1 MRRTEPAWHW
11 MKSLM
16 EQDGAFDMDPRGDLC
31 LLVTPEDGIDDGL
44 GRDDDDDDA
53 ASVKSELS
61 DTSKN
66 GQRFVVCSRAL
77 SRASRA
83 FCKMLY
89 GHFAEADS
97 SRSKAVNLNDAIE
110 PMFLALSIIHGRF
123 DVVPARLTVEELFD
137 LLVITNKY
145 QMTGIARPW
154 LHKWVPYLKAI
165 PCSPHKDLLAWI
177 AWELGAEQMFAH
189 VARAIARECR
199 VNEAG
204 EVLDT
209 DGEPM
214 RLNVYLDAAGI
225 LDDIARA
232 RKDAVS
238 SLFSPLQLY
247 IQEILDGRG
256 CADGEM
262 VSKAKCNNTVL
273 GSVMMACKT
282 AGIDPA
288 PLISGTD
295 PVYLGSV
302 SELHDQ
308 LQRMVVENLD
318 GHYCNPIALAQ
329 SLAIGIMS
337 IEEMPSPVTGIQRE
351 HMKKQRSISGWNRQC
366 N

>member
-16 EQDGAFDMDPRGDLC
+16 EQEGAFDMDPRGDLC
-31 LLVTPEDGIDDGL
+31 LLVTPEDGNDDGL
-44 GRDDDDDDA
+44 DRDHDDDDA
-53 ASVKSELS
+53 ASVKSDPS

-77 SRASRA
+77 SRASPV

-110 PMFLALSIIHGRF
+110 PMFLALLIIHGRF
-123 DVVPARLTVEELFD
+123 DIVPARLTVEELFD
-137 LLVITNKY
+137 LLVVTNKY

-199 VNEAG
+199 VNEDG

-238 SLFSPLQLY
+238 FIFSPLRLY
-247 IQEILDGRG
+247 TQEILNGGG
-256 CADGEM
+256 CAAGWI
-262 VSKAKCNNTVL
+262 VSKAECNNTVL
-273 GSVMMACKT
+273 GSVMTACKT
-282 AGIDPA
+282 AGFDPA
-288 PLISGTD
+288 PLISGSE
-295 PVYLGSV
+295 PVYFGSI
-302 SELHDQ
+302 SELCVQ
-308 LQRMVVENLD
+308 IQAMIVENRD
-318 GHYCNPIALAQ
+318 GHDCNPIERAKILAMN
-329 SLAIGIMS
+329 IID
-337 IEEMPSPVTGIQRE
+337 IEEMPSPVTQSQGE
-351 HMKKQRSISGWNRQC
+351 HMKKQKSISGWNRHC

>member
-16 EQDGAFDMDPRGDLC
+16 EQEGAFDMDPRGDLC
-31 LLVTPEDGIDDGL
+31 LLVTPEDGNDDGL
-44 GRDDDDDDA
+44 DRDHDDDDA
-53 ASVKSELS
+53 ASVKSDPS

-77 SRASRA
+77 SRASPV

-110 PMFLALSIIHGRF
+110 PMFLALLIIHGRF
-123 DVVPARLTVEELFD
+123 DIVPARLTVEELFE

-177 AWELGAEQMFAH
+177 AWELGAEQMFGH
-189 VARAIARECR
+189 VAKAIARECR
-199 VNEAG
+199 VNEDG

-209 DGEPM
+209 DGELM
-214 RLNVYLDAAGI
+214 RLNIYLDAAGI
-225 LDDIARA
+225 LDGIARA

-238 SLFSPLQLY
+238 SLFSPLRLY
-247 IQEILDGRG
+247 TQEILNGKG
-256 CADGEM
+256 CTGGWLQNM
-262 VSKAKCNNTVL
+262 KCNNTVL

-288 PLISGTD
+288 PLIAGCN

-302 SELHDQ
+302 ADLYNKIQ
-308 LQRMVVENLD
+308 LMMVENWD
-318 GHYCNPIALAQ
+318 GHDCNPIEQAKVLAMN
-329 SLAIGIMS
+329 IIS
-337 IEEMPSPVTGIQRE
+337 IEDMPSPVTQPQRE
-351 HMKKQRSISGWNRQC
+351 HMKKQKSISGWNRQC